1 MHDDDDAG
9 VWPAYVAAVA
19 GLLLSLLLLT
29 AIMALV
35 MFILGLVVGHNMD
48 ADPEATASDAS
59 APKSGMAHSP
69 PPPPPLTTVKPVMP
83 AVPVRPVV
91 PDRAA
96 ATGIRPPVPGSGR
109 SAERARITFA
119 QDTVHLN
126 RAQSE
131 QLKAAIVRL
140 LHAGQRNWQLTLAT
154 QTDNP
159 EKARAGYL
167 RLLAIRNVMIAAGV
181 DPLSIAMH
189 LVNAPAGTA
198 DRDEQSVV
206 VSSGNET
213 STAGPGGK

>member
-48 ADPEATASDAS
+48 ADTGATASEAA
-59 APKSGMAHSP
+59 APKSGTAHSP
-69 PPPPPLTTVKPVMP
+69 PPLPPFTTIKPAMP
-83 AVPVRPVV
+83 AVPLRSVV
-91 PDRAA
+91 PER
-96 ATGIRPPVPGSGR
+96 TTPPGVRPPVPGSGH

-131 QLKAAIVRL
+131 QLKVAIARL
-140 LHAGQRNWQLTLAT
+140 VNAGQHNWQLTLAT

-181 DPLSIAMH
+181 DPLSIGMH
-189 LVNAPAGTA
+189 LVNAPAGAA

-213 STAGPGGK
+213 PTAGSGGK